1 MNPIRQ
7 IIEDAPDS
15 IPIPKALQHHKI
27 ELIIW
32 PLEQE
37 SAMIIVPANRFPS
50 ASRQRLQNDRK
61 PLKII
66 ILMDFDPDIPR
77 SCPLPWPK
85 R

>member
-37 SAMIIVPANRFPS
+37 SAMIISN
-50 ASRQRLQNDRK
+50 SRSLE
-61 PLKII
+61 
-66 ILMDFDPDIPR
+66 ILV
-77 SCPLPWPK
+77 
-85 R
+85 